1 MAVNRSQRMAI
12 VEKVALQREDQAA
25 KALSMARQQMEMEHK
40 RLEELKDYQDDYN
53 GNLRQEGRVM
63 TGMELRNFQ
72 YFTGQLELIVNQ
84 QKQQIDTLEG
94 QIKQIQEKWQELY
107 IRRKSIGSIVDK
119 IKLEEWVVQEKK
131 EQKAMDELVNQ
142 LQQANKNNH

>member
-12 VEKVALQREDQAA
+12 VEKVALQREEQAA

-40 RLEELKDYQDDYN
+40 RLQELIDYQNDYD
-53 GNLRQEGRVM
+53 GNLRQEGREM
-63 TGMELRNFQ
+63 TGMQLRNFQ
-72 YFTGQLELIVNQ
+72 YFTGQLEHIVIQ
-84 QKQQIDTLEG
+84 QKQQIETLDG
-94 QIKQIQEKWQELY
+94 QIEQIQEKWQELY

-131 EQKAMDELVNQ
+131 EQKAMDELVSQ
-142 LQQANKNNH
+142 LQQSKKH